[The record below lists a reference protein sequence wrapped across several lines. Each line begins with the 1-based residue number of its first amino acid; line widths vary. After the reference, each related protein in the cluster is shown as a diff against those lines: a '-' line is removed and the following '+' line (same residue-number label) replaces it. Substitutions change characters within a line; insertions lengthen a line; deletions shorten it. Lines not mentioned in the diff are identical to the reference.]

1 MKNNNQS
8 VTKRLVSKGVFP
20 YQWAF
25 TLLIPFRNIFLSPKQ
40 LIKRLELKE
49 NDSVLELG
57 PGPGYFSL
65 PVAKKI
71 IKGKLYLADIQQE
84 MLDYAKKRL
93 KKKNI
98 NNVEY
103 YLCDGET
110 FDLHSD
116 YFDVIYMVTVLGEV
130 ENKESYIKEFY
141 RMLKPNGIVS
151 ISELMG
157 DPDKMSID
165 EIKELFEKHGFKL
178 YNKYGTKRNFTVNF
192 RKI

>member
-1 MKNNNQS
+1 M
-8 VTKRLVSKGVFP
+8 
-20 YQWAF
+20 
-25 TLLIPFRNIFLSPKQ
+25 
-40 LIKRLELKE
+40 
-49 NDSVLELG
+49 ELG

-71 IKGKLYLADIQQE
+71 TKGKLYLADIQQE

-93 KKKNI
+93 EKKNI

-103 YLCDGET
+103 YLCNGET
-110 FDLHSD
+110 FDLHSN
-116 YFDVIYMVTVLGEV
+116 YFDVIYMITVLGEV

-165 EIKELFEKHGFKL
+165 EIKTLFEKYGFKL
-178 YNKYGTKRNFTVNF
+178 YNKYGTKKNFTVNF
-192 RKI
+192 KKI